1 MSPGLLLEVLGKQVS
16 LEWLG
21 GWGHLYHRGRGG
33 LPEKEANRGKG
44 RALDGVRPILVVS
57 PRVLNPDMSDSLV
70 TGSTQFSFLL

>member
-1 MSPGLLLEVLGKQVS
+1 MA
-16 LEWLG
+16 G
-21 GWGHLYHRGRGG
+21 GWGASLSPWQGGG

-57 PRVLNPDMSDSLV
+57 PRALNPDMSDSLV